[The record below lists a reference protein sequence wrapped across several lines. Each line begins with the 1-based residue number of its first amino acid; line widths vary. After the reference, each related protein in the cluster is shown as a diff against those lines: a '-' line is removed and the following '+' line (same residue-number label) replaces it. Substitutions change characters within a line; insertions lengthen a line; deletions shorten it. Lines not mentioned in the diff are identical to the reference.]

1 MKPKRERPVGASCSA
16 SARRSRDDG
25 REVAPGFPSLATVRK
40 EVRGVAVCAPAH
52 IVDGMVRNA
61 RIAKLKANQ
70 CSDVAMGFRTASPN
84 HRAAIRSM
92 LHFARDFL
100 ADLKRIDAD
109 VGTDRDDEI
118 GRVV

>member
-1 MKPKRERPVGASCSA
+1 VPPGSSVIAS
-16 SARRSRDDG
+16 
-25 REVAPGFPSLATVRK
+25 VRK

-61 RIAKLKANQ
+61 RVAKLKANQ
-70 CSDVAMGFRTASPN
+70 CSDVAMGFRATSPN

-92 LHFARDFL
+92 LHLARYLL

-109 VGTDRDDEI
+109 VGTHSDDEI

>member
-1 MKPKRERPVGASCSA
+1 MKPKRERPVGASCIS

-61 RIAKLKANQ
+61 RVAKLKANQ
-70 CSDVAMGFRTASPN
+70 CSDVAMGFRTTSPN
-84 HRAAIRSM
+84 HLAAIRSM
-92 LHFARDFL
+92 LHLTRYLL

-109 VGTDRDDEI
+109 VGTNSDDEI
-118 GRVV
+118 RRVV